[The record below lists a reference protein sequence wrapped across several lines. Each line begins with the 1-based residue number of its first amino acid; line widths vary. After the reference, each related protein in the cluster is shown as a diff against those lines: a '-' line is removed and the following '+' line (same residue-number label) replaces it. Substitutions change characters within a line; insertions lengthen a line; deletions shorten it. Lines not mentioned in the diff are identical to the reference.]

1 MMEQVVST
9 TEDLAKLFGILS
21 KSESHRILFLAQSGI
36 ANSTHAI
43 EELNI
48 SPKVYYDRLKGLVDA
63 GLVKKNNGVYRQTPI
78 GQIFYDR
85 FLPAMGGVYE
95 IKEKLGL
102 LESLEGTTYEHKL
115 RKVFADDFEILNLSG
130 SNKVRMLVDYEA
142 LAIEAIDLYD
152 SAEKSVLL
160 ASNYLDVRVM
170 EATFRAVDRGI
181 TNRLIMGKNGLSS
194 KLQNLRIM
202 LSIPFTK
209 AIINFATNTVDLKE
223 FVRFVDLPYTFCV
236 VDGCHSIMEIS
247 NTFNEKFIVA
257 LSIDDKGVGEKLTDF
272 YEMLWEA
279 GEFNLGL
286 KVLNSL
292 KPS

>member
-1 MMEQVVST
+1 MEKAVSY
-9 TEDLAKLFGILS
+9 TENLAELFKVLS
-21 KSESHRILFLAQSGI
+21 KPEAHRILFLTKSGI
-36 ANSTHAI
+36 ANSTYAI

-48 SPKVYYDRLKGLVDA
+48 SQKVYYDRIKGLVDT
-63 GLVKKNNGVYRQTPI
+63 GLVKKIDGAYRQTAL
-78 GQIFYDR
+78 GQIICSR

-102 LESLEGTTYEHKL
+102 LESLEGTTYEQRL
-115 RKVFADDFEILNLSG
+115 RKVFADDLEILDFSI
-130 SNKVRMLVDYEA
+130 SNRVRLLEDYEA

-152 SAEKSVLL
+152 SAEESVLL
-160 ASNYLDVRVM
+160 ASNYLDIRVM
-170 EATFRAVDRGI
+170 EATFRAVDRGV

-236 VDGCHSIMEIS
+236 VDRCRSIMEIS